1 VPCYYQARRLH
12 SEGRIDELI
21 DYTLNL
27 RPVEKIEV
35 VRIIRI
41 ALLCSHDSPEIRPDM
56 SLVVAMLQGILD
68 ADNSRLFLERL
79 KNIDEM
85 RFTPSRLFRLSDLDK
100 FAVE

>member
-12 SEGRIDELI
+12 NEGRVDELI
-21 DYTLNL
+21 DRTLNL
-27 RPVEKIEV
+27 QPDEKIEV

-41 ALLCSHDSPEIRPDM
+41 ALLCSHNSPKIRPDM

-79 KNIDEM
+79 KIIDEM
-85 RFTPSRLFRLSDLDK
+85 RFK
-100 FAVE
+100 FI